1 MHKFKLLHALLVL
14 IAVTGIACA
23 DNTPPALQPQ
33 QIHSATLKDV
43 VKKLSTR
50 HYRDQKI
57 DDHLSQLFLDKYLD
71 SLDVAHMY
79 FLQSDIASFERY
91 RNQFD
96 DDFKAGN
103 LDSGFAIY
111 RVLKQRMESRLSA
124 IIKSLNDPKK
134 AYEFNTQETVEVERE
149 KAPWPKTQQ
158 EADLIWDQRIRLS
171 ILNLKLAGKT
181 PEKSVETLKRRYEI
195 QLKRM
200 QQQSSEDVFETYVNS
215 LTLLYDPHTNYFS
228 PRASE
233 NFDISM
239 RLSVE
244 GIGAELRSDDE
255 NTKVVRLV
263 PGGPAARQG
272 QLKPGDKIV
281 GIAQGKDGEV
291 SDVIGWRLDEVVD
304 LIRGKKNTQVKLEVQ
319 GSDSQKKQLVITR
332 DTVKLED
339 QAAQKGIFEVKDGD
353 ITRKVGVIYLPT
365 FYIDMKAAREG
376 NPNYKSTTRDVS
388 RLIGELQKE
397 NVSGII
403 VDLRNNGGGSL
414 QEATQLTGL
423 FIDPGLVVQIREA
436 NGQVH
441 RDNRSY
447 GEALYTGPLVVLINR
462 LSASASE
469 IFAGAIQ
476 DYKRGL
482 IVGTQ
487 SFGKGTVQSLTELP
501 EGELKLTES
510 KFYRVSGDSTQHRGV
525 LPDITMPNLI
535 DHEDVGESTYDSALP
550 WDQIRPASHEQYFDL
565 SKVIPTA
572 QEKHQKR
579 AANNPDYVLLEDQ
592 IKLAAEA
599 KLKKQISLNEKIRE
613 QEKTDM
619 ETKSMIL
626 DNKRRKA
633 RGEAEYKT
641 LADYRVAQKAEE
653 DKAEKMQDQPEPKI
667 DPKKDAVLT
676 ETGGV
681 LVDFANLLKEQAKK
695 QVANF

>member
-319 GSDSQKKQLVITR
+319 GSDSQKKQIVITR

-353 ITRKVGVIYLPT
+353 TTRKVGVIYLPT

-476 DYKRGL
+476 DYQRGL

-535 DHEDVGESTYDSALP
+535 DHDDVGESTYDSALP
-550 WDQIRPASHEQYFDL
+550 WDQIRPASHEQYFDF

-592 IKLAAEA
+592 IKLAADA

-653 DKAEKMQDQPEPKI
+653 DKAEKMQDQLEPKI